1 MSANVETMF
10 SVRETPWHG
19 LGRIVMDAPASR
31 EALEL
36 AGLDWQVESRN
47 IYSGTGAM
55 IPGYRANVRSTD
67 EAVLGVV
74 SDRYRIVQNEEAF
87 QFTDD
92 LLGEGV
98 TYETAGSL
106 QGGKKVWMLAK
117 LPEKYI
123 IAGDEVTPYLVF
135 FNSHDGSSGVKV
147 AMTPVRVVCQN
158 TLNLA
163 LGTAKRIWTAR
174 HTENVLLRVQDAR
187 ETLQLANSYMGE
199 LGKGIHELTTIK
211 LSDRKVPGWEPTKS
225 GVVGLLAAALG
236 LRRDEREALTRLTG
250 LRFGV
255 RVEREGQLLVDYH
268 TAKTQDEKT
277 SYVTYR
283 HYLQD
288 AVFLAGIESTDTALL
303 QQLQQALL
311 HPAFPLYLGRR
322 CCPPTLPLCLGV
334 RPGSLQEV
342 LQAEPPLCPGRQS
355 RILLDADPLEPGTA
369 PQRDVPVSFD
379 PHHRQ
384 YGYRSVRELWQKMP
398 DSPETTEHDPF
409 REL

>member
-1 MSANVETMF
+1 MA
-10 SVRETPWHG
+10 
-19 LGRIVMDAPASR
+19 
-31 EALEL
+31 
-36 AGLDWQVESRN
+36 
-47 IYSGTGAM
+47 
-55 IPGYRANVRSTD
+55 
-67 EAVLGVV
+67 
-74 SDRYRIVQNEEAF
+74 
-87 QFTDD
+87 
-92 LLGEGV
+92 
-98 TYETAGSL
+98 
-106 QGGKKVWMLAK
+106 
-117 LPEKYI
+117 
-123 IAGDEVTPYLVF
+123 
-135 FNSHDGSSGVKV
+135 
-147 AMTPVRVVCQN
+147 
-158 TLNLA
+158 TL
-163 LGTAKRIWTAR
+163 
-174 HTENVLLRVQDAR
+174 LLRLAAPLQAWGADSKF
-187 ETLQLANSYMGE
+187 ET
-199 LGKGIHELTTIK
+199 
-211 LSDRKVPGWEPTKS
+211 RKTNREPTKS
-225 GVVGLLAAALG
+225 GVIGLLAAALG
-236 LRRDEREALTRLTG
+236 LRRDEREALLRLTG

-311 HPAFPLYLGRR
+311 HP
-322 CCPPTLPLCLGV
+322 TLPLCLGV

-379 PHHRQ
+379 PHHRK
-384 YGYRSVRELWQKMP
+384 YGYRSVRELWQKVP